1 VPDRR
6 LSDHA
11 ASVALLGFSTLAG
24 VYLAS
29 AALTGQLGGL
39 VDPTDVFH
47 LHAGTRTNLV
57 IALVATFTVWA
68 GLTTPP
74 HTRAAVRELV
84 GEQPPSDAALA
95 LPDRWLARSAWPA
108 VALGSGFGLMIVL
121 VSNYR
126 FFGGWDWSWDFR
138 SYWNLLLMLALFGLM
153 GELARSTLLATRTLS
168 EIGHHH
174 FRVRLLDPE
183 GLRPFASCV
192 LRICRN
198 WFIGSAIA
206 MLMLFDVKD
215 WLFVIAP
222 IALTTGLG
230 LACLIL
236 PALGIHGRLQQAK
249 RAELTRVRAAIEKRR
264 ESLFEAE
271 ASMTSRAAE
280 LPALLAYE
288 ARIQQVSEWPFDP
301 STLLRFS
308 LFVLI
313 PLASWVAGAIV
324 ERVVDAALG

>member
-1 VPDRR
+1 MTDRR

-11 ASVALLGFSTLAG
+11 ASVALLGFSTLAL

-29 AALTGQLGGL
+29 AALTGKLGGL
-39 VDPTDVFH
+39 VDPTGLFH

-74 HTRAAVRELV
+74 HVRARVRELL
-84 GEQPPSDAALA
+84 GSAAPTDSA
-95 LPDRWLARSAWPA
+95 LSLSNHWFSRAAWPS
-108 VALGSGFGLMIVL
+108 VALGSGFGLLIV
-121 VSNYR
+121 VTSKYR
-126 FFGGWDWSWDFR
+126 FFRGWSWSWDFQA
-138 SYWNLLLMLALFGLM
+138 YWNLALMLVLFGLM
-153 GELARSTLLATRTLS
+153 GELVRSTILATRTLS
-168 EIGHHH
+168 EIGRHH

-183 GLRPFASCV
+183 QLRPFASCL

-206 MLMLFDVKD
+206 MLMLFDVND
-215 WLFVIAP
+215 WLFVVAP

-230 LACLIL
+230 LACLVL

-249 RAELTRVRAAIEKRR
+249 RAELARVRAAIEERR
-264 ESLFEAE
+264 ESLF
-271 ASMTSRAAE
+271 AAE
-280 LPALLAYE
+280 SPTAPPAADLPVLLAYE

-313 PLASWVAGAIV
+313 PLASWVAGAVV
-324 ERVVDAALG
+324 ERLVDAALG